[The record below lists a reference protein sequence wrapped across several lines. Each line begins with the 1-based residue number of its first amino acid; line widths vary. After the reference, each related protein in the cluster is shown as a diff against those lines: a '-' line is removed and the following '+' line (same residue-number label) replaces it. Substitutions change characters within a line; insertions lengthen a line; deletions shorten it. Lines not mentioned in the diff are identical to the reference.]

1 MVRDFGAGLT
11 ADELIG
17 MQAWHIA
24 RLDLPRG
31 DVFNCAQKAAQVLT
45 RNGAEAYLLNELW
58 ADGHSVW
65 LNPQNKKPA
74 VVTPG
79 GQVIQEKRRG

>member
-17 MQAWHIA
+17 MPAWHIA
-24 RLDLPRG
+24 NMDLPRG
-31 DVFNCAQKAAQVLT
+31 DAFDSAYRAAELLVNNEAENFVL
-45 RNGAEAYLLNELW
+45 EELW

-65 LNPQNKKPA
+65 QNPETRAPA
-74 VVTPG
+74 VVTPN
-79 GQVIQEKRRG
+79 GQIIRERP

>member
-11 ADELIG
+11 ADELVG

-24 RLDLPRG
+24 RLNLPRG
-31 DVFNCAQKAAQVLT
+31 DVFRFAHEAAEILVRKGLDS
-45 RNGAEAYLLNELW
+45 YLLNELW
-58 ADGHSVW
+58 ADGHTVW
-65 LNPQNKKPA
+65 TNPETEKPA

-79 GQVIQEKRRG
+79 GQILQEQ